1 MSFAHYLSQGNTQY
15 KDELCSY
22 TSSFGYKLC
31 LSFGSCKDELCSLSL
46 FVVKAKHKTPNIR
59 MSFAHTQQEEV
70 QQAASEVL

>member
-1 MSFAHYLSQGNTQY
+1 MSLVVEVTFPVLFFRSFAFPETR
-15 KDELCSY
+15 
-22 TSSFGYKLC
+22 YKLC